1 MENLFKL
8 LTLNFKGLLQTK
20 DGIVIKPEQTRD
32 KGDEEHLFFKR
43 IFLDNPDKPL
53 NDDEIC
59 LRKFLPTY
67 LGQYE
72 HENGNVKMK
81 IYDQPWSTKTLI

>member
-1 MENLFKL
+1 M
-8 LTLNFKGLLQTK
+8 QTK

-53 NDDEIC
+53 NDEEIC

-72 HENGNVKMK
+72 HENGNENNQNDNGTVMC
-81 IYDQPWSTKTLI
+81 WSLQWYCST